1 MSGQLKFSVL
11 PLQPLPNTSSRYPT
25 ALPLP
30 APVLGQPL
38 EPPHPDGHSAPAS
51 LQACCSSKALL
62 AWVHS
67 QCLLTEG
74 MNTIFYP
81 STVVIDN
88 RYKSIIFPKRRKVIF
103 AINVPSKDGNPCL
116 LHT

>member
-62 AWVHS
+62 AWVHT
-67 QCLLTEG
+67 QCLLTDG
-74 MNTIFYP
+74 MNKIFYP

-103 AINVPSKDGNPCL
+103 VIKVPSKDGNPCL